1 MFAPME
7 QGRKNIILYIYI
19 ELTQISKKLSQFK
32 KYIYAGK
39 CFPTHKTLW
48 GLSVK
53 YLNHDFQFSKLS
65 MKTDLENELMV
76 AKFILASPLTTG
88 KYS

>member
-1 MFAPME
+1 ME

-19 ELTQISKKLSQFK
+19 ELTQILKKKLPQFK
-32 KYIYAGK
+32 KCIYAEK

-53 YLNHDFQFSKLS
+53 YLNPDFQFSKLS

-76 AKFILASPLTTG
+76 AKFILSSSL
-88 KYS
+88 